1 MGSKPSRAR
10 EVENV
15 REKKQREGP
24 QEHNHHDHAHAEH
37 SHHDHHSVYMQTETP
52 ELKAI
57 FKHLSFRANTERG
70 TDRVVCL
77 QKVLMEELGIAKPD
91 LTQLRSVVEDFCQ
104 NPDTITE
111 EEIQSVCAVLPE
123 AAARLAANGSPLA
136 ALLKDVPLH
145 LAVARA
151 VEQVLQIKPCESESW
166 FPGSHETLIS
176 RQMGHWRG
184 ELEVAMTLAVARTAC
199 VDERRGTHTLQR

>member
-1 MGSKPSRAR
+1 M
-10 EVENV
+10 ENV
-15 REKKQREGP
+15 IEKKQREGP

-151 VEQVLQIKPCESESW
+151 VEQVLQIKPYESEPW
-166 FPGSHETLIS
+166 FPGSHDPLKPRS
-176 RQMGHWRG
+176 MGHWRG
-184 ELEVAMTLAVARTAC
+184 ELEVAMTLTSARAS
-199 VDERRGTHTLQR
+199 

>member
-1 MGSKPSRAR
+1 MGSKPSRSR
-10 EVENV
+10 EVAPQDL
-15 REKKQREGP
+15 EKKPQVREGP
-24 QEHNHHDHAHAEH
+24 RAEHSHRDHAEH
-37 SHHDHHSVYMQTETP
+37 SHHHDHHQEGTP

-57 FKHLSFRANTERG
+57 FKHLSFRASAERG
-70 TDRVVCL
+70 NDRVVCL

-91 LTQLRSVVEDFCQ
+91 LTQLRSVVEVVCL
-104 NPDTITE
+104 NPGFITE
-111 EEIQSVCAVLPE
+111 EEIPSVCAALPD

-151 VEQVLQIKPCESESW
+151 VEQVLQIKPYESEPW
-166 FPGSHETLIS
+166 FPGSHDPLKPRS
-176 RQMGHWRG
+176 MGHWRG